1 MLSLRLLIRELRAGQ
16 LTLLALALV
25 VAVAAMT
32 STAVLTNRIDRAMVQ
47 DASAL
52 LGGDLVIRGDRPLS
66 ERWIT
71 EGQALGLETT
81 ETIEFPSIVG
91 FDDRFELAAI
101 KVVTEGYPLRGRLDV
116 AAARAG
122 QGIPTNAI
130 PAQGT
135 AWVDPSLA
143 SQLNVDVGDNVS
155 VGEST
160 LRISGILVFEPDRGG
175 SFVSLSPRLM
185 MNRLDLNASNLVQEG
200 SRIRYYQLFAGE
212 AADRF
217 RARITPE
224 LDIAQRVRGLVD
236 GRPEVGSALTK
247 ATQYLTLAGLLT
259 VMLSGAAIA
268 LTARRWA
275 EDHIVDSAL
284 FRTFGL
290 SSRAVARVFALE
302 LLSLALVA
310 SAVGVL
316 IGYGIQIVL
325 VDTVASFLTVSLPT
339 PNAEPALL
347 GLATGLVTTFG
358 FATPALIQLH
368 KVPPIRI
375 LKRDYP
381 TAGPGRIVTYGLAL
395 AGLGCLSLL
404 YTRDLPLTAL
414 VLVAV
419 AVLVAMILII
429 GRVAI
434 RIVGPLERLGPA
446 WRFGMQQLIRD
457 PGTSGGQLIAFS
469 LTVLA
474 VTMVAMI
481 RLDLVA
487 TWEDQLPKD
496 APNTF
501 ALNITKADA
510 PGFAALLTELGAESA
525 PLYPIVRGRLETIN
539 GTVLAAHPMED
550 EIPGS
555 VRRELSL
562 TEASEQGRDNRI
574 VDGRWFTGD
583 DESGLV
589 TVEAEL
595 ARELNIRLGD
605 QLAFLVGPDP
615 VTATVVGIR
624 SVQWDSMLP
633 NFFMIFSPGTLDR
646 FESTLLTSL
655 NLPDPVAQTTAVA
668 RAFPSVTLLSI
679 DAVLNQVRGILAK
692 VTEAVSFVLW
702 FVLAGGLLVLMASIQ
717 TSLPIRKKEAAIL
730 RSLGGSDRLLSQ
742 SQWAEFLVLGALAGL
757 LAAIASELL
766 GRVLYTQILN
776 LEWSTFWSVWIG
788 LPLVSALMIGTIGRW
803 SAREARQLPPAHLLK
818 IAES

>member
-25 VAVAAMT
+25 IAVAAMT

-52 LGGDLVIRGDRPLS
+52 LGGDLVIRGDRPLAA
-66 ERWIT
+66 RWID
-71 EGQALGLETT
+71 EGRALGLVTT
-81 ETIEFPSIVG
+81 ETVEFPSIVG
-91 FDDRFELAAI
+91 FVDRFELAAI
-101 KVVTEGYPLRGRLDV
+101 KVVTDGYPLRGRLDV
-116 AAARAG
+116 APARAG
-122 QGIPTNAI
+122 QGIPTQGI
-130 PAQGT
+130 PAPGT

-143 SQLNVDVGDNVS
+143 SQLGVDVGDTVS
-155 VGEST
+155 VGETT
-160 LRISGILVFEPDRGG
+160 LAISGILVFEPDRGG

-185 MNRLDLNASNLVQEG
+185 MNRADLGASNLVQDG

-224 LDIAQRVRGLVD
+224 LDISQRVRGLVD

-284 FRTFGL
+284 FRTFGR
-290 SSRAVARVFALE
+290 SSAEVAGVFAGQ
-302 LLSLALVA
+302 LLLLAIAA
-310 SAVGVL
+310 SVIGIA
-316 IGYGIQIVL
+316 IGYGVQLFL
-325 VDTVASFLTVSLPT
+325 VDTVASFLSVALPA
-339 PNAEPALL
+339 PSAEPALL
-347 GLATGLVTTFG
+347 GLATGLITTIG
-358 FATPALIQLH
+358 FAAPALIQLH
-368 KVPPIRI
+368 RVPPIRI

-381 TAGPGRIVTYGLAL
+381 MLGPGRVLTYGLAL
-395 AGLGCLSLL
+395 AGLGLLALL
-404 YTRDLPLTAL
+404 YTQNLPLTAL
-414 VLVAV
+414 VLLAV
-419 AVLVAMILII
+419 VGLVGLILLI
-429 GRVAI
+429 GRLAI
-434 RIVGPLERLGPA
+434 RTVGPLERLGPA
-446 WRFGMQQLIRD
+446 WRFGMQQLLRD

-469 LTVLA
+469 LTALA

-481 RLDLVA
+481 RLDLVE
-487 TWEDQLPKD
+487 TWESQLPVD

-501 ALNITKADA
+501 ALNITKTDA
-510 PGFAALLTELGAESA
+510 PAFSALLAELGAESA

-539 GTVLAAHPMED
+539 GTVLAEHPMED

-562 TEASEQGRDNRI
+562 TEASVLGRDNRL
-574 VDGRWFTGD
+574 VDGRWFTETDGA
-583 DESGLV
+583 GLV

-595 ARELNIRLGD
+595 ARELNVRVGD
-605 QLAFLVGPDP
+605 QLAFVVGPDP
-615 VTATVVGIR
+615 VVAEVVGIR
-624 SVQWDSMLP
+624 AVQWDSMLP
-633 NFFMIFSPGTLDR
+633 NFFMIFSPGTLAS
-646 FESTLLTSL
+646 FNATMLTSL
-655 NLPDPVAQTTAVA
+655 NFPDPVAQTTVVA

-679 DAVLNQVRGILAK
+679 DAVLNQVRGILAR

-702 FVLAGGLLVLMASIQ
+702 FVLAGGVLVLMASIQ
-717 TSLPIRKKEAAIL
+717 TSLHIRKKEAAIL

-742 SQWAEFLVLGALAGL
+742 AQWAEFLVLGALAGG
-757 LAAIASELL
+757 LAAAASELL

-776 LEWSTFWSVWIG
+776 LEWSSFFSAWIG
-788 LPLVSALMIGTIGRW
+788 LPLISALLIGTIGRW